1 MPGVPRGVNRRGNFR
16 GHCPTALTNC
26 GTLAILHRLTPIHM
40 AEGINVRFAGTLQQF
55 IVQRVSGSGL
65 YNSASEYI
73 RDLVRRDYERE
84 EARKSAWLRD
94 ELKAG
99 AEADESQFVPL
110 DGEALLRNAK
120 ARRTSH
126 VG

>member
-1 MPGVPRGVNRRGNFR
+1 
-16 GHCPTALTNC
+16 
-26 GTLAILHRLTPIHM
+26 M